1 MKKILKDAFALFCIT
16 LVAGVALA
24 GVYAVTKDPIAKA
37 EMEAR
42 ASAYRVIF
50 TDAAEFATDDK
61 LDETLKNI
69 NTLVSQSGIA
79 GATVSDALYAK
90 DAAGNVTGYVMTVG
104 GKGYGG
110 TIQVAMGITAD
121 WKVTGI
127 SILSHSETAGLGSKC
142 EDESFYGQ
150 FANQPAAPFE
160 AVKNPSGETSSHV
173 EIQAISGA
181 TVTSK
186 GVTDAVNVGIW
197 FAQTYMQG
205 GGAK

>member
-42 ASAYRVIF
+42 SAAYRVVF
-50 TDAAEFATDDK
+50 ADAASFASDDA
-61 LDETLKNI
+61 LDEKLENKEN
-69 NTLVSQSGIA
+69 LVSTSGIA
-79 GATVSDALYAK
+79 GATLADALYVK
-90 DAAGNVTGYVMTVG
+90 DAAGNTVGYVMTVG

-121 WKVTGI
+121 WKITGI

-142 EDESFYGQ
+142 TDESFYGQ
-150 FANQPAAPFE
+150 FANQPAAHFE
-160 AVKNPSGETSSHV
+160 AVKNPSNEMSSTV
-173 EIQAISGA
+173 EIEAISGA

-186 GVTDAVNVGIW
+186 GVTDAVNLGIW
-197 FAQTYMQG
+197 FAQTHMQG
-205 GGAK
+205 GGAQ